1 MADNEMV
8 AVARQELRELLNQC
22 TKGQVEMFNRQYVS
36 IDKISFSD
44 MEWASKQLKQ
54 YIELNKY
61 KERMK

>member
-8 AVARQELRELLNQC
+8 AAARLALRELLNQC
-22 TKGQVEMFNRQYVS
+22 TKGQVEMFNRQYES

-61 KERMK
+61 KEKMK